1 MNCNR
6 YRKLMEREVER
17 IIKYLVEERTVL
29 KLLRSLERE
38 KNNNNYYNVDD
49 EDNGLSYYSRKYKTW
64 VLHNSCFQL
73 N

>member
-1 MNCNR
+1 
-6 YRKLMEREVER
+6 MEREVER

>member
-49 EDNGLSYYSRKYKTW
+49 ENNGLSYYSRKYKTW
-64 VLHNSCFQL
+64 VLHNAYFQL